1 LSKTPAAYAVRTD
14 KLDLTLAILD
24 ISSLYI
30 HEETIPQFLQHLTSS
45 IAADGYVK
53 DPIIVDKKTLTVLDG
68 VHRVAALK
76 KLRIPRIPAC
86 LVDYNNPNIEV
97 SNWYRT
103 ITDTSSLEATIRTL
117 KLPHVTIET
126 DPKLNISNVGTSPN
140 AAAIKLRNT
149 TFLIKSRFTNI
160 GEAYD
165 IIEKIESRLRSN
177 RLRIRYETGTD
188 ALQDLAT
195 GSVDAVM
202 CTPKLTKKKIV
213 DLALSGTVLAAKTTR
228 HVIPARPMRL
238 NVPVSLLK
246 SDKKPLRETNKE
258 LRNLLQ
264 RKRLRTLPPGT
275 VLDGRRYEEEL
286 YVFEESS

>member
-1 LSKTPAAYAVRTD
+1 MSKTPAAYTVKTR
-14 KLDLTLAILD
+14 KLNLTIAILD
-24 ISSLYI
+24 ISSLHI
-30 HEETIPQFLQHLTSS
+30 HEETIPQFLRHLTSS
-45 IAADGYVK
+45 IAADGYIK
-53 DPIIVDKKTLTVLDG
+53 DPIIVDKRNLTVLDG
-68 VHRVAALK
+68 VHRIAALK

-86 LVDYNNPNIEV
+86 LIDYNNPNIKV

-103 ITDTSSLEATIRTL
+103 IADTSNLETTIRTL
-117 KLPHVTIET
+117 KLQHVTIET
-126 DPKLNISNVGTSPN
+126 DPKLNINNIGTSPN
-140 AAAIKLRNT
+140 AAAIELTNT
-149 TFLIKSRFTNI
+149 TFLVKSRFTNI
-160 GEAYD
+160 REAYD
-165 IIEKIESRLRSN
+165 VIEKIESRLRSN
-177 RLRIRYETGTD
+177 RLRIKYETETD

-195 GSVDAVM
+195 GSVDAVI

-238 NVPVSLLK
+238 NVPIRLLK
-246 SDKKPLRETNKE
+246 NDKKPLSETNKE